1 MVVTPAVSRSLSNS
15 SNVSLA
21 KWTRALSYTRMSPAW
36 RKLLATDIEMKV
48 QKSCDELEASLMS
61 KKRGSIGSVPMMTD
75 ADKELSFKGTGQV
88 TCAGER
94 AYFRT
99 RNFKFSSV
107 FHVLNGGY
115 RTPRIKVYFVHELQA
130 MKIGNGIPLAE
141 VNIPLNVCWSVL
153 VDLLHGRDF
162 E

>member
-1 MVVTPAVSRSLSNS
+1 MDS
-15 SNVSLA
+15 SVIVHENVPGLEEVA
-21 KWTRALSYTRMSPAW
+21 
-36 RKLLATDIEMKV
+36 ATDIEMKV

-115 RTPRIKVYFVHELQA
+115 RTQRIKVYFVNELQA

-153 VDLLHGRDF
+153 VDLLHGRDVIQVAGR
-162 E
+162 